1 MPGSAGTDVFM
12 LTGPDARVTT
22 GAGRDLLVVRDQGH
36 DRVADFD
43 ASQDRL
49 MFEGM
54 AAASLEATRQGQDMV
69 IRFAGGSV
77 VLEKTGL
84 LALDAILLNAAPQ
97 LA

>member
-1 MPGSAGTDVFM
+1 
-12 LTGPDARVTT
+12 
-22 GAGRDLLVVRDQGH
+22 
-36 DRVADFD
+36 
-43 ASQDRL
+43 